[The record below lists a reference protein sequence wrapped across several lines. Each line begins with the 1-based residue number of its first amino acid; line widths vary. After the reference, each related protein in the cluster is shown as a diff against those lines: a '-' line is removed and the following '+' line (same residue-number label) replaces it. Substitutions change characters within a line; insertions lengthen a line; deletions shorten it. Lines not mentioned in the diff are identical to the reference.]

1 MLDSRGT
8 AWGRTSLTDI
18 TTDYLIFGAGAV
30 GLAFADTLIDEDPD
44 CHITIVDRHARAGGH
59 WNDAYSFVALHQPS
73 ATYGVNSL
81 ELCTDRVDTEG
92 HNAGMYPLAR
102 HAEIL
107 AYYDR
112 LMRDRLLPSGR
123 VTYLPLTDYRG
134 RADGVHHLRGIL
146 SGAEQSVTVRRKLVD
161 ATWFQTSVPATHTP
175 TFAVAPG
182 TRRAIPGDL
191 PGLWL
196 EAANPP
202 SHFVI
207 LGGGKT
213 AMDTA
218 VWLIEAGVAPDRIEW
233 VRPRDSWMFNR
244 SNLQPAHAGLEGLV
258 EFQLALVECAT
269 ASANG
274 REMCHLLEKRG
285 VMLRIDPDV
294 EPQMFH
300 FAVISQGEVALMQQ
314 ITRVHR
320 HGRVTGIAPD
330 AMLFGSERVTVPPG
344 TLFIDCTATAV
355 PFNARGETR
364 PFFDGDTITL
374 QLVQTPFVPY
384 SAALAAFLEVNFATD
399 EERNPLCA
407 PAPLTDCPDTYPY
420 AVMANLLSGA
430 MLSANP
436 KTESFNARSRLHPTG
451 PEIAR
456 LKAQRSPRLAALA
469 PAADAIRANLPGVIK
484 LGMAAKA
491 LHEAGHQSRHET

>member
-1 MLDSRGT
+1 
-8 AWGRTSLTDI
+8 
-18 TTDYLIFGAGAV
+18 
-30 GLAFADTLIDEDPD
+30 
-44 CHITIVDRHARAGGH
+44 
-59 WNDAYSFVALHQPS
+59 
-73 ATYGVNSL
+73 
-81 ELCTDRVDTEG
+81 
-92 HNAGMYPLAR
+92 MYPLAR

-112 LMRDRLLPSGR
+112 VMREKLLASGR

-134 RADGVHHLRGIL
+134 GGEGTHTVRGIL
-146 SGAEQSVTVRRKLVD
+146 SGEEQTIATRRKLVD

-191 PGLWL
+191 PAVWL
-196 EAANPP
+196 QADNPP
-202 SHFVI
+202 AHFVI

-218 VWLIEAGVAPDRIEW
+218 VWLIEAGVAPERIEW

-244 SNLQPAHAGLEGLV
+244 KVLQPAHVGLDGLV
-258 EFQLALVECAT
+258 QFQLALVESAST
-269 ASANG
+269 ASNG
-274 REMCHLLEKRG
+274 RELCHMLEKRG
-285 VMLRIDPDV
+285 VMLRIDPAV
-294 EPQMFH
+294 EPAMFH
-300 FAVISQGEVALMQQ
+300 FAVISEGEVALMQR

-320 HGRVTGIAPD
+320 QGRVTAIEPD
-330 AMLFGSERVTVPPG
+330 AMHIGGEHVAVPPG

-355 PFNARGETR
+355 PFNARGDTR

-384 SAALAAFLEVNFATD
+384 SAALAAFLEANFDNDA
-399 EERNPLCA
+399 ERNALCA

-420 AVMANLLSGA
+420 AVMMNLLSAG
-430 MLSANP
+430 MLASNP
-436 KTESFNARSRLHPTG
+436 KTEAFNARSRLHPTG

-456 LKAQRSPRLAALA
+456 LKAERDPRLAALA
-469 PAADAIRANLPGVIK
+469 PVGEAIKANLPGVIR

-491 LHEAGHQSRHET
+491 LHEAGHEAGHQTSRETPH

>member
-1 MLDSRGT
+1 L
-8 AWGRTSLTDI
+8 ADI
-18 TTDYLIFGAGAV
+18 TTDYLIVGAGAV
-30 GLAFADTLIDEDPD
+30 GLAFADTLIDQDAT
-44 CHITIVDRHARAGGH
+44 CHITIVDRHARPGGH

-92 HNAGMYPLAR
+92 HNAGLYPLAR

-112 LMRDRLLPSGR
+112 VMREKLLTSGR

-134 RADGVHHLRGIL
+134 GAEGLHTLSGIL
-146 SGAEQSVTVRRKLVD
+146 SGAEQSVAVRRKLVD

-175 TFAVAPG
+175 TFAVTPG

-202 SHFVI
+202 QHFVI

-218 VWLIEAGVAPDRIEW
+218 VWLIEAGVAPDRIDW
-233 VRPRDSWMFNR
+233 VRPRDSWMYNR
-244 SNLQPAHAGLEGLV
+244 RLLQPAHAGLEGLV

-269 ASANG
+269 AAANG
-274 REMCHLLEKRG
+274 SELCHLLEQRG
-285 VMLRIDPDV
+285 VMLRIDPAV
-294 EPQMFH
+294 APSMFH
-300 FAVISQGEVALMQQ
+300 FAVISEGEVALMQQ

-320 HGRVTGIAPD
+320 QGRITAIEPD
-330 AMLFGSERVTVPPG
+330 AMHFGEQRVAVPPH

-355 PFNARGETR
+355 PFTARGASR

-384 SAALAAFLEVNFATD
+384 SAALAAFLEANFDSDAD
-399 EERNPLCA
+399 RNALCA
-407 PAPLTDCPDTYPY
+407 PAPLTDSPDTFPY
-420 AVMANLLSGA
+420 AVMANLLSAG
-430 MLSANP
+430 MLASNP
-436 KTESFNARSRLHPTG
+436 KTEGFNARSRLHPTG
-451 PEIAR
+451 PEIDR
-456 LKAQRSPRLAALA
+456 LKAERSPRLAALA
-469 PAADAIRANLPGVIK
+469 PVAEAIRANLPGVVK

-491 LHEAGHQSRHET
+491 LHDAGHQTSRETSH